1 MTQGIKRRFY
11 SLFWFIKCFDT
22 TNKSSLSKTLK
33 QQINEVFTDSLF
45 LTKKDAISKI
55 SDKEYPRSISFL
67 CKTFFHPHSIS
78 FKIFLFA
85 KLFLHFSVL
94 HEIMMRGRI
103 GEEKFSS
110 LVVQSYSTFTPTYI
124 LSCCIYFDRL
134 MEKIFLHLQ

>member
-45 LTKKDAISKI
+45 LTKKML
-55 SDKEYPRSISFL
+55 FL
-67 CKTFFHPHSIS
+67 RFRIKNIRGRYLFCAKLLFHPHSIS
-78 FKIFLFA
+78 FKNFLFA